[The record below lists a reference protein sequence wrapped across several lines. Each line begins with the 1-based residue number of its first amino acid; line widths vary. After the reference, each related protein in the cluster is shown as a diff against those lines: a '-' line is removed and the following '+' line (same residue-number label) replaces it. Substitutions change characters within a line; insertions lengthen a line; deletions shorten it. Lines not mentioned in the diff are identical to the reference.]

1 MCNSGSITPRILHLI
16 TIFEWEVS
24 FTLLTNR
31 SLETALGTN
40 VQENGGPRD
49 CLKALEEEAKYLS
62 LPGIETRF
70 LGSLTAT

>member
-1 MCNSGSITPRILHLI
+1 MFTSGSIAPLILLLI
-16 TIFEWEVS
+16 TTFEGETS
-24 FTLLTNR
+24 FTVPTNR
-31 SLETALGTN
+31 SLETDPVTN

-70 LGSLTAT
+70 LVSPTAA